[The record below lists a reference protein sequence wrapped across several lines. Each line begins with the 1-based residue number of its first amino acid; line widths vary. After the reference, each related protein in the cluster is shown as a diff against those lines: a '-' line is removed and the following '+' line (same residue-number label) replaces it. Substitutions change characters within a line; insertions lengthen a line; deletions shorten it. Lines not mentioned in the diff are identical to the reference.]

1 MAKTSTPKGFSQD
14 LSGRESAC
22 IAVFGAEGTGKTR
35 LCATAGTY
43 ADERGER
50 PGWLIMDRK
59 TRKTIRQVCS
69 ELGIEPPYINAEDF
83 ISQKKALELATNE
96 NFATVTATY
105 VEAIKALFDAAVV
118 LGADPKVNPIVF
130 DSGTALWDW
139 IAFSHFG
146 RKQDVGKSRVWGPPK
161 QDWTDLMDAL
171 SHKTVLITLRAKDEY
186 RNDNRTGFLTWD
198 GPPHLG
204 FTVTSVIRLTADG
217 PFDEETGK
225 ARKLTEDETFMDR
238 FSLDVVES
246 QDNKG
251 LEGVNRVLTGES
263 ITYANLMAQLRP
275 ED

>member
-1 MAKTSTPKGFSQD
+1 MSKTPKGFSTD

-22 IAVFGAEGTGKTR
+22 IAIFGAEGSGKTR
-35 LCATAGTY
+35 LCATAGEY
-43 ADERGER
+43 SKERNER

-59 TRKTIRQVCS
+59 TRKTIRQVCAD
-69 ELGIEPPYINAEDF
+69 LGIEHPFINAEDF
-83 ISQKKALELATNE
+83 ISQKDALALATNE
-96 NFATVTATY
+96 NFANVTSTY
-105 VEAIKALFDAAVV
+105 VAAIKSLFDAAVQ
-118 LGADPKVNPIVF
+118 LGADPAVNPIVF

-186 RNDNRTGFLTWD
+186 RNDSRTGQLTWD

-204 FTVTSVIRLTADG
+204 FTVTSVVRLTSDG
-217 PFDEETGK
+217 PFDEDTDK
-225 ARKLTEDETFMDR
+225 PRKLREDETYMDR

-251 LEGVNRVLTGES
+251 LEGVNRVLTGEN
-263 ITYANLMAQLRP
+263 ITYGNLMAQLRP
-275 ED
+275 EE